1 MTVQCFVDTNVLVY
15 AARPKNDEPDKS
27 AIANQLIQNE
37 RFCVSAQVLQE
48 FYVAARKSYPG
59 KPAAIPL
66 SEREAAEWVGWL
78 EQFCEVVTDVFLI
91 QQAIETARNFR
102 ISYWDAAI
110 VAAAV
115 RASAPVLYS
124 EDLNH
129 GRRYGAVQVMNP
141 FRLR

>member
-15 AARPKNDEPDKS
+15 AARPKNDEPEKS
-27 AIANQLIQNE
+27 KIANMVIQNE
-37 RFCVSAQVLQE
+37 RFCVSVQVLQE
-48 FYVAARKSYPG
+48 FYVAAQKRYPG
-59 KPAAIPL
+59 ATPL
-66 SEREAAEWVGWL
+66 SEGDAAEWVGWL
-78 EQFCEVVTDVFLI
+78 EQFCEVVTDVFLV

-110 VAAAV
+110 VAAAA
-115 RASAPVLYS
+115 RAAAPVLYS

-129 GRRYGAVQVMNP
+129 GQRYGAVQVMNP

>member
-1 MTVQCFVDTNVLVY
+1 MTVRCFVDTNVLVY
-15 AARPKNDEPDKS
+15 AARPKNDEPEKS
-27 AIANQLIQNE
+27 KIANMVIQNE
-37 RFCVSAQVLQE
+37 RFCLSVQVLQE
-48 FYVAARKSYPG
+48 FYVAAKKTYPG
-59 KPAAIPL
+59 RPGARPL

-78 EQFCEVVTDVFLI
+78 EQFCEVVSDVFLV

-110 VAAAV
+110 VAAAA
-115 RASAPVLYS
+115 RAAAPVLYS

-129 GRRYGAVQVMNP
+129 GQRYGAVQVINP

>member
-1 MTVQCFVDTNVLVY
+1 MTVQCFLDTNVLVY
-15 AARPKNDEPDKS
+15 AARPKDDEPGKF

-48 FYVAARKSYPG
+48 FYVAAQKSYPG
-59 KPAAIPL
+59 KPVAIPL
-66 SEREAAEWVGWL
+66 SQREAAEWVGWL
-78 EQFCEVVTDVFLI
+78 EQFCEVVTDVLLV

-110 VAAAV
+110 VAAAA

-129 GRRYGAVQVMNP
+129 GQRYGAVQVMNP

>member
-1 MTVQCFVDTNVLVY
+1 MTARCFVDTNILVY
-15 AARPKNDEPDKS
+15 AARPKDDEPDKF
-27 AIANQLIQNE
+27 AIANQLIQTE

-48 FYVAARKSYPG
+48 FYVATQKSYAD
-59 KPAAIPL
+59 KPTAIPL

-78 EQFCEVVTDVFLI
+78 EPFCEVVTDVFLV

-102 ISYWDAAI
+102 VSYWDAAI
-110 VAAAV
+110 IAAAA

-124 EDLNH
+124 EDLSH

>member
-1 MTVQCFVDTNVLVY
+1 MTVRCFVDTNVLVY
-15 AARPKNDEPDKS
+15 AARPKNDEPEKS
-27 AIANQLIQNE
+27 KIANMVIQNE
-37 RFCVSAQVLQE
+37 RFCLSVQVLQE
-48 FYVAARKSYPG
+48 FYVAAKKTYPG
-59 KPAAIPL
+59 RPSARPL

-78 EQFCEVVTDVFLI
+78 EQFCEVVSDVFLV

-110 VAAAV
+110 VAAAA
-115 RASAPVLYS
+115 RAAAPVLYS

-129 GRRYGAVQVMNP
+129 GQRYGAVQVINP

>member
-1 MTVQCFVDTNVLVY
+1 MTARCFVDTNVLVY
-15 AARPKNDEPDKS
+15 AARAKDDEPDKY
-27 AIANQLIQNE
+27 AIANELIQTE
-37 RFCVSAQVLQE
+37 RFCISAQVLQE
-48 FYVAARKSYPG
+48 FYVAVQKRYPG
-59 KPAAIPL
+59 IPL
-66 SEREAAEWVGWL
+66 SEQEAVEWVGWL
-78 EQFCEVVTDVFLI
+78 ETFCEVVTDVFLI

-129 GRRYGAVQVMNP
+129 GQRYGAVQVINP